1 MQEAASESPFHPCD
15 PRNPWFN
22 SSGLAEKDMNAA
34 MQNAMQK
41 AFDNIQ
47 IKKQA
52 PRRRRCQL
60 PRTLRPSVIASSKA
74 MG

>member
-41 AFDNIQ
+41 AFDNHYHPV
-47 IKKQA
+47 K
-52 PRRRRCQL
+52 
-60 PRTLRPSVIASSKA
+60 TH
-74 MG
+74 